1 MKYNKVETKKHIVS
15 QSYPCCVK
23 DFNQIVLDEDDN
35 LVTLPSFFTDVEV
48 LDLDCVEIAVARSE
62 HRNQNRTMDTTF
74 AISDAISLEML
85 LVELRFNYTNL
96 ANLNRIELLEKVSG
110 SELILGNSVK
120 ICKDYIF
127 IFQPNLVQQA
137 INRLQRMNPRIP
149 NNYMAMDLNRL
160 ILMYF

>member
-15 QSYPCCVK
+15 QTYSCCVK
-23 DFNQIVLDEDDN
+23 DFNQIVLDEDDS
-35 LVTLPSFFTDVEV
+35 LVELPSIFTNVEV

-74 AISDAISLEML
+74 TISDASKLEML

-96 ANLNRIELLEKVSG
+96 ANLNRIELLEKVAG
-110 SELILGNSVK
+110 SKLILGNSVK
-120 ICKDYIF
+120 IFEDYIF
-127 IFQPNLVQQA
+127 IFQPSLVQQA

-149 NNYMAMDLNRL
+149 NNYVAMDLGQL
-160 ILMYF
+160 LSIYF